1 MKVEIREDKVL
12 IEGYVNA
19 VGRDSRVIPSPTGNF
34 VEQVVPKTFERALQA
49 GHDIELRLNHDRVI
63 GSQGA
68 GNLELREDSIGLYA
82 KAEVSDPE
90 VMEKARKD
98 ELRGWSFGFHKKKDR
113 MEPLENGL
121 HRRFLEEI
129 DLREVSILDNRKIP
143 AYAGTSIEARGQEET
158 VLERRSRE
166 DTPEVV
172 SRSEAPKANV
182 GNRIQE
188 MELLRL
194 KGAYT

>member
-68 GNLELREDSIGLYA
+68 GNLELREDSI
-82 KAEVSDPE
+82 
-90 VMEKARKD
+90 
-98 ELRGWSFGFHKKKDR
+98 SF
-113 MEPLENGL
+113 
-121 HRRFLEEI
+121 EI
-129 DLREVSILDNRKIP
+129 FCPYSP
-143 AYAGTSIEARGQEET
+143 
-158 VLERRSRE
+158 
-166 DTPEVV
+166 
-172 SRSEAPKANV
+172 
-182 GNRIQE
+182 
-188 MELLRL
+188 
-194 KGAYT
+194 